1 MNRSLAV
8 VLLLLSGL
16 LVAGGCVSSESTATP
31 EAGAGEPPLR
41 AGFLVLEGVFTTD
54 LTAPLDVFHHTAS
67 HAKPGMQVFTVG
79 RSREPVKTF
88 EGLTIRPDHDLASA
102 PDLDVLVVP
111 GGKHSMEAD
120 LEDLDL
126 IDWISR
132 RGVKAR
138 HVVAFCDGTFLLA
151 EAGLLRERRCTT
163 FPEDI
168 PAFRKAYP
176 HIRVEENV
184 SFVVDGNVLTSVGG
198 VKSFEAA
205 LHLVE
210 KLYGKKVAEGVAAG
224 LMYGSE
230 NEPKE

>member
-1 MNRSLAV
+1 MNRSLVA
-8 VLLLLSGL
+8 VLLLLSGCL
-16 LVAGGCVSSESTATP
+16 LAWGCASSDTAATP
-31 EAGAGEPPLR
+31 EAGSGEPPLR

-67 HAKPGMQVFTVG
+67 HIKPGMRVVTVG

-88 EGLTIRPDHDLASA
+88 EGLTIRPDHDLATA
-102 PDLDVLVVP
+102 PELDVLVVP

-132 RGVKAR
+132 RGVKAK

-151 EAGLLRERRCTT
+151 EAGLLRETRCTT

-168 PAFRKAYP
+168 PAFQKAYP

-184 SFVVDGNVLTSVGG
+184 SFVEDGKVLTSVGG

-224 LMYGSE
+224 LMYRSGRKS
-230 NEPKE
+230 KE